1 VSGAL
6 RSQDGHEAAELS
18 PGDHHCLLGV
28 TLGEPSDDVAAA
40 RWQTQLVD
48 ACDGGARY
56 FGAEFDVESGR
67 VVSLAFNSE
76 GQYWIVRV
84 GERLSVWNTTQ

>member
-6 RSQDGHEAAELS
+6 HSQDGHEAAELS

-40 RWQTQLVD
+40 APDVWRPDSALI
-48 ACDGGARY
+48 AR
-56 FGAEFDVESGR
+56 FEVESGR

-76 GQYWIVRV
+76 AMQSSD
-84 GERLSVWNTTQ
+84 LSQ